1 MANTIGKVDE
11 QKHLKY
17 NLYEQILD
25 FYEDAESIKE
35 PINEL
40 RGSIKV
46 SNRKWIEEAIEMEG
60 WLEE

>member
-1 MANTIGKVDE
+1 MPRVDE
-11 QKHLKY
+11 RKHLKY

-25 FYEDAESIKE
+25 FYEDAESITE
-35 PINEL
+35 PVNEL

-46 SNRKWIEEAIEMEG
+46 SDSSWVEEVIEMEG